1 MHLVNPENPEI
12 LSKLDSFARLLV
24 GFGASRHPG
33 GESVLVN
40 GAVFKTVS
48 EPVRAGLGRFDS
60 YTPPPVTE
68 AGKLFFYKEIPHMI
82 RDWVELNMTPGIGPR
97 AAAKLLERFG
107 SAEAVYKATRAELE
121 QLRLPPEAVDTIIAR
136 DLLPRAEA
144 EITAVKQLGGDI
156 LLLDDGVYPSSLRE
170 IYDPPIVLYVKG
182 AWSDCLDRPCIGVVG
197 SRRCST
203 YGQNAANMLAR
214 DLAERGV
221 TVVSGFARGID
232 AAAHRGA
239 LEANGRT
246 VAVLGTGI
254 DEVYPREHKK
264 LAAEILDRGGAL
276 VSQFPLGTPP
286 VSENFPYRNRII
298 SGLSLGVVVVEASE
312 HSGSLITARLAMEQ
326 NREVFAV
333 PGNITSR
340 NSFGTN
346 YLIKGAGAK
355 LVQQWQDIASE
366 LPQPVAASLLPPPFS
381 ERKIADRLAFVPEGL
396 SPAETCVFKLLTPD
410 SPAHVDWLF
419 DKSKLPISE
428 LTAALL
434 SLEIRELVRALPG
447 RCFVRRL

>member
-1 MHLVNPENPEI
+1 
-12 LSKLDSFARLLV
+12 
-24 GFGASRHPG
+24 
-33 GESVLVN
+33 
-40 GAVFKTVS
+40 
-48 EPVRAGLGRFDS
+48 
-60 YTPPPVTE
+60 
-68 AGKLFFYKEIPHMI
+68 MI

-203 YGQNAANMLAR
+203 YGQNAATMLAR
-214 DLAERGV
+214 DLAERGI

-239 LEANGRT
+239 LEAGGRT

-254 DEVYPREHKK
+254 DEVYPRDHKK

-298 SGLSLGVVVVEASE
+298 SGLSLGVVVVEAAE
-312 HSGSLITARLAMEQ
+312 NSGSLITARLAMEQ

-355 LVQQWQDIASE
+355 LVQQWQDIAAE
-366 LPQPVAASLLPPPFS
+366 LPPQIAARLLPPPFGDKKKEKS
-381 ERKIADRLAFVPEGL
+381 LADQLTLVPRGL
-396 SPAETCVFKLLTPD
+396 SGSETLVLKLLTAD
-410 SPAHVDWLF
+410 VPAHIDALLER
-419 DKSKLPISE
+419 SKLSISD

-434 SLEIRELVRALPG
+434 ALEVRELIRALPG
-447 RCFVRRL
+447 RCFVRKM

>member
-1 MHLVNPENPEI
+1 
-12 LSKLDSFARLLV
+12 
-24 GFGASRHPG
+24 
-33 GESVLVN
+33 
-40 GAVFKTVS
+40 
-48 EPVRAGLGRFDS
+48 
-60 YTPPPVTE
+60 
-68 AGKLFFYKEIPHMI
+68 MI

-107 SAEAVYKATRAELE
+107 SASAVYNATRSELE
-121 QLRLPPEAVDTIIAR
+121 QLRLPPEAVDSIIAR
-136 DLLPRAEA
+136 DLQSTAES
-144 EITAVKQLGGDI
+144 EIEAVKRLGGDI

-182 AWSDCLDRPCIGVVG
+182 AWSECLDQPCIGVVG

-203 YGQNAANMLAR
+203 YGQNSASMLAR
-214 DLAERGV
+214 DLAQRGV
-221 TVVSGFARGID
+221 TVISGFARGID

-239 LEANGRT
+239 LEAGGRT
-246 VAVLGTGI
+246 VAVLGTGL
-254 DEVYPREHKK
+254 DEVYPRDHAK
-264 LAAEILDRGGAL
+264 LAAEIVASGGAL
-276 VSQFPLGTPP
+276 VTQFPLKTPP

-298 SGLSLGVVVVEASE
+298 SGLSLGIVVVEAAE
-312 HSGSLITARLAMEQ
+312 NSGSLITARLAIEQ

-355 LVQQWQDIASE
+355 LVQQWQDIAAE
-366 LPQPVAASLLPPPFS
+366 LPQQIAAKLLPPPLKKDKTMS
-381 ERKIADRLAFVPEGL
+381 DRLSLVPEGM
-396 SPAETCVFKLLTPD
+396 SGPETSVFKLLTPD
-410 SPAHVDWLF
+410 NPVHVDWLVE
-419 DKSKLPISE
+419 KSKLAVSE

-434 SLEIRELVRALPG
+434 SLEIRDLIRALPG

>member
-1 MHLVNPENPEI
+1 M
-12 LSKLDSFARLLV
+12 
-24 GFGASRHPG
+24 
-33 GESVLVN
+33 
-40 GAVFKTVS
+40 FKT
-48 EPVRAGLGRFDS
+48 EFRKGN
-60 YTPPPVTE
+60 
-68 AGKLFFYKEIPHMI
+68 PHMI

-107 SAEAVYKATRAELE
+107 SAGAVYSATRTELE
-121 QLRLPPEAVDTIIAR
+121 QLRLPPEAVDSIIGR
-136 DLLPRAEA
+136 DLQATAEA
-144 EITAVKQLGGDI
+144 EIEAVRKLGGDI

-182 AWSDCLDRPCIGVVG
+182 AWSECLDQPCIGVVG

-203 YGQNAANMLAR
+203 YGQNSAMMLAR
-214 DLAERGV
+214 DLAQRGV

-239 LEANGRT
+239 LEAGGRT
-246 VAVLGTGI
+246 VAVLGTGL
-254 DEVYPREHKK
+254 DEIYPRDHQK
-264 LAAEILDRGGAL
+264 LAADILAQGGAL
-276 VSQFPLGTPP
+276 VTQFPLRTPP

-298 SGLSLGVVVVEASE
+298 SGLSLGIVVVEAAE
-312 HSGSLITARLAMEQ
+312 NSGSLITARLAIEQ

-355 LVQQWQDIASE
+355 LVQQWQDIATE
-366 LPQPVAASLLPPPFS
+366 LPPQIAAKLLPPPFGAKNKEKTIS
-381 ERKIADRLAFVPEGL
+381 ARLSLVPEGL
-396 SPAETCVFKLLTPD
+396 STTETSVFKLLTPD
-410 SPAHVDWLF
+410 SPAHVDWLV
-419 DKSKLPISE
+419 DKSKLPISQ

-434 SLEIRELVRALPG
+434 TLEIRDLVRALPG

>member
-1 MHLVNPENPEI
+1 
-12 LSKLDSFARLLV
+12 
-24 GFGASRHPG
+24 
-33 GESVLVN
+33 
-40 GAVFKTVS
+40 
-48 EPVRAGLGRFDS
+48 
-60 YTPPPVTE
+60 
-68 AGKLFFYKEIPHMI
+68 MI

-107 SAEAVYKATRAELE
+107 SAGAVYNATRSELE
-121 QLRLPPEAVDTIIAR
+121 QLRLPPEAVDSIIAR
-136 DLLPRAEA
+136 DLQPRAEA
-144 EITAVKQLGGDI
+144 EIDAVRKLGGDI

-170 IYDPPIVLYVKG
+170 IYDPPMVLYVKG
-182 AWSDCLDRPCIGVVG
+182 AWSECLDQPCIGVVG

-203 YGQNAANMLAR
+203 YGQNAAVMLAR
-214 DLAERGV
+214 DLAKRGV

-239 LEANGRT
+239 LEAGGRT
-246 VAVLGTGI
+246 VAVLGTGL
-254 DEVYPREHKK
+254 DEIYPRDHKQ
-264 LAAEILDRGGAL
+264 LAVDILAHGGA
-276 VSQFPLGTPP
+276 VVTQFSLQTPP

-298 SGLSLGVVVVEASE
+298 SGLSLGVVVVEAAE
-312 HSGSLITARLAMEQ
+312 NSGSLITARLAMEQ

-355 LVQQWQDIASE
+355 LVQQWQDVAAE
-366 LPQPVAASLLPPPFS
+366 LPQQISAKLLPPPMKKEKTFT
-381 ERKIADRLAFVPEGL
+381 DRLSLMPEGL
-396 SPAETCVFKLLTPD
+396 STTETSVFKLLTPD
-410 SPAHVDWLF
+410 SPAHVDWLI
-419 DKSKLPISE
+419 DKSKLAVPE

-434 SLEIRELVRALPG
+434 SLEIRDLVRALPG